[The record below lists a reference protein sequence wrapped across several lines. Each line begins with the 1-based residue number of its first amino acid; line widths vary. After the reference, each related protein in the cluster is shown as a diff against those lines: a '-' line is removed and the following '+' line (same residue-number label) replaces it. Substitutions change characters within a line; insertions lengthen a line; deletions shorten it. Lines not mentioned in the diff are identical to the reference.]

1 MPGAT
6 ATNLRKADIAED
18 MGKLLLRQF
27 CAIAPISKSD
37 DFGID
42 CIATL
47 LKLDPVNSLRELADK
62 TFGIQFK
69 SKSVKEIK
77 FTQEH
82 EYNWLLNLDYPYF
95 IGSVDISNSTMEI
108 YTLHMINCMPGIN
121 DACKGLIITLG
132 ENSGK
137 TEKGVMTLPLGEPII
152 TFGLK
157 DFQNKEKINQVFEVL
172 TAWVI
177 TEYENIRIRN
187 IGFTKFYKWETN
199 KIPVFSTANKLFT
212 NIENRKVYEEAF
224 DFLDSALV
232 ELLIFNNDK
241 YLKKG
246 VLKINEVLKA
256 KGIELFQLNN
266 MKIEEFKEKINRT

>member
-6 ATNLRKADIAED
+6 ATNIRKADIAED

-47 LKLDPVNSLRELADK
+47 LKLDPDNSLRELADK

-69 SKSVKEIK
+69 SKSVTEIK

-108 YTLHMINCMPGIN
+108 YTLHMINCIPGIN
-121 DACKGLIITLG
+121 EGCKGLIISLD
-132 ENSGK
+132 ENK
-137 TEKGVMTLPLGEPII
+137 ENTENNVMTLPVGDPII

-157 DFQNKEKINQVFEVL
+157 DFQNKEKINKILEIL
-172 TAWVI
+172 TAWVS

-199 KIPVFSTANKLFT
+199 KMPVFNTVNKSFT
-212 NIENRKVYEEAF
+212 NTENRKVYEEAF

-232 ELLIFNNDK
+232 ELLVFNNDK

-246 VLKINEVLKA
+246 ILKINEVLKS
-256 KGIELFQLNN
+256 KGIDLFQLNN
-266 MKIEEFKEKINRT
+266 MDIDDFKEKINRT